1 MTASLLSSDQ
11 IERARK
17 TDIRAVAERVGAKL
31 KRISSTE
38 WAGPCP
44 ACGGVDRF
52 SVNIKKGIFN
62 CRGAN
67 GGDTI
72 AMAQHALG
80 LDFVEAVAF
89 LGERGEERREVV
101 YTAPPAPVISCAT
114 TTADALR

>member
-17 TDIRAVAERVGAKL
+17 TDIRAVAKRVGAKL

-38 WAGPCP
+38 SAGPCP

-72 AMAQHALG
+72 AMVQHAQG

-89 LGERGEERREVV
+89 ISGERGKERKAVV
-101 YTAPPAPVISCAT
+101 HTTPAAPVI
-114 TTADALR
+114 